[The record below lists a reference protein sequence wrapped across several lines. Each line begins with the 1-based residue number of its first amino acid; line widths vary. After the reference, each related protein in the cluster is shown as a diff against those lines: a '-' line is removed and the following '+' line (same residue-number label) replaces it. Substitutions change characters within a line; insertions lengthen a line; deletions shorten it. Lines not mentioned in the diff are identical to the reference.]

1 MKNNEFKRE
10 TWWIVIVALVLA
22 VLLSFGIVFYDTF
35 GKSPLLSI
43 ISMILGVV
51 VLANFIFHF
60 VKEEEK

>member
-1 MKNNEFKRE
+1 MKNDEFKRE
-10 TWWIVIVALVLA
+10 TWWIMIVALILA

-43 ISMILGVV
+43 MSMVLGVV

-60 VKEEEK
+60 VEEKK